1 MTEEEEGGGEEE
13 GEEEEEEEQ
22 VPRTLL
28 KAIDDFYRG
37 RDAVFDEFDGILA
50 MYSKGEDIRDDLK
63 EFRSKKPGIFTLI
76 YDIFHKEVE
85 LEHKFSKTGVEQGK
99 RDKIAE
105 FKNRFSDLADEM
117 DLLILEELGLN
128 R

>member
-1 MTEEEEGGGEEE
+1 MTEEEGGGGEGK
-13 GEEEEEEEQ
+13 GEEEK

-28 KAIDDFYRG
+28 KAMGEFYRD
-37 RDAVFDEFDGILA
+37 RDAVFEEFDEIQA

-63 EFRSKKPGIFTLI
+63 EFRSKKPAIFTLI

-85 LEHKFSKTGVEQGK
+85 LEDKLDKAGIEQEK

-128 R
+128 M

>member
-1 MTEEEEGGGEEE
+1 MTEEEGGGEEGK
-13 GEEEEEEEQ
+13 GEEEK

-28 KAIDDFYRG
+28 KAMDEFYK
-37 RDAVFDEFDGILA
+37 DSEAVFEEFDEILA

-63 EFRSKKPGIFTLI
+63 EFRSKKPAIFTLI

-85 LEHKFSKTGVEQGK
+85 LEDKLDKAGIEQEK

-128 R
+128 M

>member
-1 MTEEEEGGGEEE
+1 MTEEGGGEEGK
-13 GEEEEEEEQ
+13 GEEEK

-28 KAIDDFYRG
+28 KAMDEFYKDS
-37 RDAVFDEFDGILA
+37 DAVFEEFDEILA

-63 EFRSKKPGIFTLI
+63 EFRSKKPAIFTLI

-85 LEHKFSKTGVEQGK
+85 LEDKLDKAGIEQEK

-105 FKNRFSDLADEM
+105 FKNRFSDLADEI

-128 R
+128 M

>member
-1 MTEEEEGGGEEE
+1 MTEGEEGGEEGKGEEE
-13 GEEEEEEEQ
+13 K

-28 KAIDDFYRG
+28 KAMDEFYR
-37 RDAVFDEFDGILA
+37 DSEAVFEEFDEILA
-50 MYSKGEDIRDDLK
+50 TYSKGEDIRDDLK

-85 LEHKFSKTGVEQGK
+85 LEDKLDKAGIEQEK

>member
-1 MTEEEEGGGEEE
+1 MTEEEGGGEEGK
-13 GEEEEEEEQ
+13 GEEEK

-28 KAIDDFYRG
+28 KAMDGFYR
-37 RDAVFDEFDGILA
+37 DSEAVFEEFDEILA

-63 EFRSKKPGIFTLI
+63 EFRSKKPAIFTLI

-85 LEHKFSKTGVEQGK
+85 LEDKLDKAGIEQEK

-128 R
+128 M

>member
-1 MTEEEEGGGEEE
+1 MTEGEGGGEEGK
-13 GEEEEEEEQ
+13 GEEEK

-28 KAIDDFYRG
+28 KAMDGFYKDRE
-37 RDAVFDEFDGILA
+37 AVFEEFDKILA
-50 MYSKGEDIRDDLK
+50 TYSKGEDIREDLK
-63 EFRSKKPGIFTLI
+63 EFRSKKPAIFTLI

-85 LEHKFSKTGVEQGK
+85 LEDKLNKTRVEQEK

-128 R
+128 M

>member
-1 MTEEEEGGGEEE
+1 MTEGEEGGEEGKGEEE
-13 GEEEEEEEQ
+13 K

-28 KAIDDFYRG
+28 KAMDEFYR
-37 RDAVFDEFDGILA
+37 DSEAVFEEFDEILA
-50 MYSKGEDIRDDLK
+50 TYSKGEDIRDDLK

-85 LEHKFSKTGVEQGK
+85 LEDKLDKAGIEQEK

-128 R
+128 M

>member
-1 MTEEEEGGGEEE
+1 MTEGEGGGEEGQ
-13 GEEEEEEEQ
+13 GEEEK

-28 KAIDDFYRG
+28 KAMDGFYKDRE
-37 RDAVFDEFDGILA
+37 AVFEEFDKILA
-50 MYSKGEDIRDDLK
+50 TYSKGEDIREDLK
-63 EFRSKKPGIFTLI
+63 EFRSKKPAIFTLI

-85 LEHKFSKTGVEQGK
+85 LEDKLNKTRVEQEK

-128 R
+128 M

>member
-1 MTEEEEGGGEEE
+1 MTEGEEGGEEGKGEEE
-13 GEEEEEEEQ
+13 K

-28 KAIDDFYRG
+28 KAMDEFYR
-37 RDAVFDEFDGILA
+37 DSEAVFEEFDEILA

-85 LEHKFSKTGVEQGK
+85 LEDKLDKAGIEQEK

-128 R
+128 M

>member
-1 MTEEEEGGGEEE
+1 MTEGEGGGEE
-13 GEEEEEEEQ
+13 GKGDEEK

-28 KAIDDFYRG
+28 KAMDGFYKDRE
-37 RDAVFDEFDGILA
+37 AVFEEFDKILA
-50 MYSKGEDIRDDLK
+50 TYSKGEDIREDLK
-63 EFRSKKPGIFTLI
+63 EFRSKKPAIFTLI

-85 LEHKFSKTGVEQGK
+85 LEDKLDKAGIEQEK

-128 R
+128 M

>member
-1 MTEEEEGGGEEE
+1 MTEEGGGGEEK
-13 GEEEEEEEQ
+13 GEEEK

-28 KAIDDFYRG
+28 KAMDEFYRD
-37 RDAVFDEFDGILA
+37 REAVFGDFDEILA

-63 EFRSKKPGIFTLI
+63 EFRSKKPAIFTLI

-85 LEHKFSKTGVEQGK
+85 LEDKLDKAGIEQEK

-105 FKNRFSDLADEM
+105 FKNRFSDLADEI

-128 R
+128 M

>member
-1 MTEEEEGGGEEE
+1 MTEEEGGGEEGK
-13 GEEEEEEEQ
+13 GEEEK

-28 KAIDDFYRG
+28 KAMDGFYKDRE
-37 RDAVFDEFDGILA
+37 AVFEEFDEILA
-50 MYSKGEDIRDDLK
+50 TYSKGEDIREDLK
-63 EFRSKKPGIFTLI
+63 EFRSKKPAIFTLI

-85 LEHKFSKTGVEQGK
+85 LEDKLDKAGIEQEK
-99 RDKIAE
+99 RDKIVE

-128 R
+128 M

>member
-1 MTEEEEGGGEEE
+1 MTEEEGGGEEGK
-13 GEEEEEEEQ
+13 GEEEK

-28 KAIDDFYRG
+28 KAMDGFYKDRE
-37 RDAVFDEFDGILA
+37 AVFVEFDEILTK
-50 MYSKGEDIRDDLK
+50 YSKGEDIKDDLK

-76 YDIFHKEVE
+76 YDIFHKGVE
-85 LEHKFSKTGVEQGK
+85 LEDKLDKAGIEQEK

-128 R
+128 K

>member
-1 MTEEEEGGGEEE
+1 MTEEEGRGEE
-13 GEEEEEEEQ
+13 GKEEEEK

-28 KAIDDFYRG
+28 KAMDDFYRA
-37 RDAVFDEFDGILA
+37 REAVFEEFDEILA
-50 MYSKGEDIRDDLK
+50 TYSKGEDIRDGLK
-63 EFRSKKPGIFTLI
+63 AFRSKKPGIFTLI

-85 LEHKFSKTGVEQGK
+85 LEDKLDKAGIEQEK

-128 R
+128 M

>member
-1 MTEEEEGGGEEE
+1 MTEEEGGGEE
-13 GEEEEEEEQ
+13 GKEEEEK

-28 KAIDDFYRG
+28 KAIAGFYK
-37 RDAVFDEFDGILA
+37 DHEAVFVEFDEILA
-50 MYSKGEDIRDDLK
+50 TYSKGEDIRDDLK

-85 LEHKFSKTGVEQGK
+85 LEDKLDKAGIEQEK

>member
-1 MTEEEEGGGEEE
+1 MTEEGGGEEGK
-13 GEEEEEEEQ
+13 GEEEK

-28 KAIDDFYRG
+28 KAMDGFYKDRE
-37 RDAVFDEFDGILA
+37 AVFEDFDEILA
-50 MYSKGEDIRDDLK
+50 MYSKGEDIREGLK
-63 EFRSKKPGIFTLI
+63 EFRSKKPAIFTLI

-85 LEHKFSKTGVEQGK
+85 LEDKLDKAGIEQEK

-105 FKNRFSDLADEM
+105 FKNRFSDLADEI

-128 R
+128 M

>member
-1 MTEEEEGGGEEE
+1 MTEEGGGEEGK
-13 GEEEEEEEQ
+13 GEEEK

-28 KAIDDFYRG
+28 KAMDGFYKDRE
-37 RDAVFDEFDGILA
+37 AVFEEFDEILA
-50 MYSKGEDIRDDLK
+50 TYSKGEDIRGDLK
-63 EFRSKKPGIFTLI
+63 EFRSKKPAIFTLI

-85 LEHKFSKTGVEQGK
+85 LEDKLDKAGIEQEK

-105 FKNRFSDLADEM
+105 FKNRFSDLADEI

-128 R
+128 M

>member
-1 MTEEEEGGGEEE
+1 MTEEGGGEEGK
-13 GEEEEEEEQ
+13 GEEEK

-28 KAIDDFYRG
+28 KAMDEFYKDS
-37 RDAVFDEFDGILA
+37 DAVFEEFDEILA

-63 EFRSKKPGIFTLI
+63 EFRSKKPAIFTLI

-85 LEHKFSKTGVEQGK
+85 LEDKLDKAGIEQEK

-128 R
+128 M

>member
-1 MTEEEEGGGEEE
+1 MTEEEEGGEEE
-13 GEEEEEEEQ
+13 KGEEEEEK

-28 KAIDDFYRG
+28 KAMDDFYRAHE
-37 RDAVFDEFDGILA
+37 AVFEEFDEILA
-50 MYSKGEDIRDDLK
+50 TYSKGGDIRDGLK
-63 EFRSKKPGIFTLI
+63 AFRSKKPGIFTLI

-128 R
+128 K

>member
-1 MTEEEEGGGEEE
+1 MTEEEGGGEGK
-13 GEEEEEEEQ
+13 GEEEK

-28 KAIDDFYRG
+28 KAMDEFYRDS
-37 RDAVFDEFDGILA
+37 DAVFEEFDEILA
-50 MYSKGEDIRDDLK
+50 MYSKGEDIMDDLK

-85 LEHKFSKTGVEQGK
+85 LEHKFSKSGVEQEK
-99 RDKIAE
+99 RDKIEE
-105 FKNRFSDLADEM
+105 FKNRFSDLADET

-128 R
+128 M